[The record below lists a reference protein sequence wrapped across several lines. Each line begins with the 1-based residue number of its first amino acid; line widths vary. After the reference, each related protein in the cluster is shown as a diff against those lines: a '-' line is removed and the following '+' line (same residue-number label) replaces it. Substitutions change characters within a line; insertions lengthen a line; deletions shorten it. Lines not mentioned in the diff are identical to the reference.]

1 MCVNLMEFCVFI
13 FFEKI
18 TEAFG
23 FVDQQHFVNKKQHLF
38 LWIRNSILLA
48 FVLALPFI
56 AIRANKTSIIC
67 KIDRPGDL
75 GEPPIS
81 DKTYGHVDVQI

>member
-1 MCVNLMEFCVFI
+1 MFI
-13 FFEKI
+13 FYEKI
-18 TEAFG
+18 TEAFV

-48 FVLALPFI
+48 FVLTLQFI
-56 AIRANKTSIIC
+56 AIRANKTCIIC

-75 GEPPIS
+75 GEPPVS
-81 DKTYGHVDVQI
+81 DRTCEHVGVQI